1 LSCPVRLPAACIG
14 WPANVSLADRLP
26 VAGTTLGSSSTSLVT
41 PRPPLGVLLILQ
53 RTSTH
58 APAGREEN
66 EHGDD
71 NQDYRHEQLQNQ
83 HCYPYRSVVPIQMW
97 VELSEPLAT
106 EVPSGCRSATGRLP
120 DES

>member
-1 LSCPVRLPAACIG
+1 MRLPAACIG

-53 RTSTH
+53 RASTH
-58 APAGREEN
+58 APAGREED

-71 NQDYRHEQLQNQ
+71 NQDHRHEQLQNQ
-83 HCYPYRSVVPIQMW
+83 HCYPYLIGR
-97 VELSEPLAT
+97 AT
-106 EVPSGCRSATGRLP
+106 P
-120 DES
+120 DVGGA